1 MSEPLHEHIAVRAY
15 FLHEHEQDMG
25 LPDLGPWH
33 YWFHAECF
41 ERIEMHP
48 VQRERRRHERRAE

>member
-1 MSEPLHEHIAVRAY
+1 
-15 FLHEHEQDMG
+15 MG

-41 ERIEMHP
+41 ERIEMHMSDEP
-48 VQRERRRHERRAE
+48 SDWTEDDYFPFEMRGVEEM